1 MIRGRA
7 AEATR
12 VDPAG
17 NRWQHRAEYERAK
30 EMFRT
35 ANGETVN
42 GEKAKRLTP
51 KTKTAVFTILWI
63 MLVCAA
69 MAFLALAGHI

>member
-1 MIRGRA
+1 MVPARA

-12 VDPAG
+12 MDPAS
-17 NRWQHRAEYERAK
+17 NRRQRRVEDERAK

-35 ANGETVN
+35 ANGETMN
-42 GEKAKRLTP
+42 GEKVKRLQP

-63 MLVCAA
+63 VLACGV
-69 MAFLALAGHI
+69 MALIAFAGHV